1 MARKFPFKAAAQVCG
16 FGTAAT
22 LIFAAIPF
30 SHTAMRESPK
40 DAAAHW
46 LDNRSSSSEN
56 SSARSPI
63 LDAAAIE
70 RFIATGLLIVD
81 NVLSE
86 EELKG
91 AQRDL
96 QILLGK
102 KVFEL
107 TEQHCEDIRTDETC
121 LISEPI
127 ANQIVTSGTGM
138 RDALRIVRS
147 IPWELISSGSGAKED
162 LYGVPLS
169 NQLSCYSSVGSHYKP
184 HRDTPDQ
191 SLYHPLKWLLQAG
204 LNERET
210 TIILYL
216 NDVDWDSGVDD
227 DGCLRCFIGTDA
239 EDDVGVTA
247 TSILNIA
254 PKGGRMVIFDSK
266 RLLHEVRPC
275 SKQRSAITCWV
286 GGRHSAY
293 SFLRRFCVP
302 YSEMKFFA

>member
-1 MARKFPFKAAAQVCG
+1 MSFKFPFKAAAQVCG
-16 FGTAAT
+16 FGTAVT
-22 LIFAAIPF
+22 SIFAVIPF

-40 DAAAHW
+40 DAAAYW
-46 LDNRSSSSEN
+46 LDNGVASGGDCSI
-56 SSARSPI
+56 RSPI
-63 LDAAAIE
+63 LDAAAVE
-70 RFIATGLLIVD
+70 RFITTGLLIVD
-81 NVLSE
+81 DVLSKQ
-86 EELKG
+86 ELRA

-96 QILLGK
+96 QILLDNK
-102 KVFEL
+102 LFAL
-107 TEQHCEDIRTDETC
+107 TDQHCQEIRTDATC

-127 ANQIVTSGTGM
+127 VNQIVTSGTGM

-147 IPWELISSGSGAKED
+147 IPLELISNGSGAKEE

-191 SLYHPLKWLLQAG
+191 NLYHPLKWLLQAG

-216 NDVDWDSGVDD
+216 NDEDWDSGVND
-227 DGCLRCFIGTDA
+227 DGCLRCFIGA
-239 EDDVGVTA
+239 NASDDVGVTA
-247 TSILNIA
+247 TKVLNIA

-266 RLLHEVRPC
+266 TILHEVRPC

-286 GGRHSAY
+286 GGQHSMY
-293 SFLRRFCVP
+293 SFLRLFCVP
-302 YSEMKFFA
+302 YSEIKL